1 MDANVTVDYASY
13 CSGKMSMHLGKEDY
27 RTTIII
33 KSLLLPAETIKRKFA
48 WVNIFI
54 KFPSPN
60 FRDNVHNF
68 RFPCFFQDAGCI
80 HVLM

>member
-13 CSGKMSMHLGKEDY
+13 FSGKMSMHLGKEDY
-27 RTTIII
+27 TTTIII

-54 KFPSPN
+54 KFPSRT
-60 FRDNVHNF
+60 FVIM
-68 RFPCFFQDAGCI
+68 CI
-80 HVLM
+80 IFVSPAFSRTQAAFMS